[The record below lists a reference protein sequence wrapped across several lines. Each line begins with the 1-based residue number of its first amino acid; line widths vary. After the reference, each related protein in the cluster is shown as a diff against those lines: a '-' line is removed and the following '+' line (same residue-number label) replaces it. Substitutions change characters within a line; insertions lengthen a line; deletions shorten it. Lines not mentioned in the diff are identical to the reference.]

1 MSGTHCC
8 NPQTPSVRAVLD
20 NGGVFSA
27 GYAVSLTL
35 SISDSNGNAANAN
48 NVNLIIRDSNGAQVT
63 FMDSQGGILSGDDLN
78 PEQVTKG
85 FYFYQWFIPAD
96 VMPGIYT
103 VVWTYSLDE
112 VIYTELSEVVVSSD
126 GVKTDIYSDR
136 MRIMRKSLR
145 HLLCCA
151 TKVPIY
157 GEQAKPSSDCKTF
170 YFTRNNW
177 NQSPSQTRIYRN
189 GHTIINSGLTI
200 DYTKGKIILDEELSQ
215 AEWISA
221 DYQFDW
227 FTDDQ
232 LTDYIIGAIQMYNH
246 TTPFSEWSY
255 VNVPDPAIRGILYK
269 AAADAIRELMM
280 CLMFPEP
287 AQLFGGEER
296 ASQISSQ
303 LETLK
308 KNYEED
314 WKWVFEQKKLG
325 PYPKIQMMVVP
336 NYSMP
341 GGRSRWF
348 RYLFSGGSG

>member
-8 NPQTPSVRAVLD
+8 DPQTPSVRAVLE
-20 NGGVFSA
+20 NNGVFSA

-35 SISDSNGNAANAN
+35 SVSDSSGNAASAG
-48 NVNLIIRDSNGAQVT
+48 NVTVILRDSDGTQVD
-63 FMDSQGGILSGDDLN
+63 FLSSQGGALTGDDLK

-85 FYFYQWFIPAD
+85 FYFYQWFIPSD
-96 VMPGIYT
+96 VTPGTYT
-103 VVWTYSLDE
+103 VVWTYDLDD
-112 VIYTELSEVVVSSD
+112 VTYTELAEVVVSSD
-126 GVKTDIYSDR
+126 GVATDIYSDR
-136 MRIMRKSLR
+136 MRVMRKSLR

-157 GEQAKPSSDCKTF
+157 GEQAKPSSDCRTF
-170 YFTRNNW
+170 YFTRPNW
-177 NQSPSQTRIYRN
+177 NQAPSQIRIYRN
-189 GHTIINSGLTI
+189 GHTIVNSGVTV
-200 DYTKGKIILDEELSQ
+200 DYTKGRIILDEELSQ

-246 TTPFSEWSY
+246 TTPFSEYSY
-255 VNVPDPAIRGILYK
+255 VNLPDGAVRGVLYK

-287 AQLFGGEER
+287 AQLFGGTER
-296 ASQISSQ
+296 ASQIASQ

-314 WKWVFEQKKLG
+314 WKYIFEQKKLG
-325 PYPKIQMMVVP
+325 PYPKIQIMTVP
-336 NYSMP
+336 SYTLP

>member
-8 NPQTPSVRAVLD
+8 DPQTPSVRAVLG
-20 NGGVFSA
+20 NNGVFTA

-35 SISDSNGNAANAN
+35 SVSDPSGNATNAAN
-48 NVNLIIRDSNGAQVT
+48 VSVIIRDSNGTQVDFT
-63 FMDSQGGILSGDDLN
+63 DSQGATLTGDELN
-78 PEQVTKG
+78 PEQVTTG
-85 FYFYQWFIPAD
+85 FYLYQWFIPDD
-96 VMPGIYT
+96 VTPGTYT
-103 VVWTYSLDE
+103 VVWSYDLDDVTYTEMDE
-112 VIYTELSEVVVSSD
+112 VIVSSD
-126 GVKTDIYSDR
+126 GVSTDVYNDR
-136 MRIMRKSLR
+136 MRVMRKSLR

-157 GEQAKPSSDCKTF
+157 GEQAKPSSDCRTF
-170 YFTRNNW
+170 YFTRHNW
-177 NQSPSQTRIYRN
+177 NQAPSQTRIYRN
-189 GHTIINSGLTI
+189 GHTIINSGVTV
-200 DYTKGKIILDEELSQ
+200 DYTNGKITLDDTLSQ

-246 TTPFSEWSY
+246 TTPFSQYSY
-255 VNVPDPAIRGILYK
+255 VNLPDDAVRGVLYK
-269 AAADAIRELMM
+269 AAADAIRELIM

-287 AQLFGGEER
+287 EQLFGGPDR
-296 ASQISSQ
+296 ANNIRSQ

-314 WKWVFEQKKLG
+314 WKYVFDQKKRG
-325 PYPKIQMMVVP
+325 PYPKIHIMTVP
-336 NYSMP
+336 SYVLP